1 MDTSDT
7 LTREFATR
15 DGAALAGPGR
25 DDADPVLE
33 SLART
38 EAAYRSTRGVWAR
51 AIAEAERAR
60 DDLAAAEDARR
71 AAEDEVR
78 QLRDE
83 LAAEREQTARQRE
96 RANRLAAA
104 LKDVHKAL
112 FHGNVYDLILKACM
126 TVTGATRGVYLAA
139 RGTDLLRAR
148 AAADVDGY
156 PRKEPSAFV
165 RALAAEVLGTGKAF
179 VANEPAEWARFPAP
193 DGPGESFADC
203 LVAPAV
209 LLGELSGVV
218 LLADKPDGFD
228 DEDARVVMGIG
239 DQAAVA
245 LENQQLHA
253 EVLRAYFSIVG
264 VLADAIEAKDPY
276 TRGHSAAVAR
286 LARRTAARLTDSEA
300 VRAACCYGG
309 LLHDVG
315 KIGVSDGVLNK
326 PGKLQPEEWTL
337 MQAHVRIGRDLLA
350 RVPALDGVAEVV
362 LHHHERYDGTGYP
375 DGLKGDGIPL
385 PARIVGVV
393 DAYSAMT
400 ARRSYKESMPA
411 AVARAELERCKGS
424 HFDPRVVDAFLAVL
438 DEPDE
443 EADCPDDGCGLM
455 PGATAEH
462 DFRHV
467 VRTPAIPV
475 PPPRR
480 T

>member
-7 LTREFATR
+7 LTRDFATPA
-15 DGAALAGPGR
+15 GSALVDPDA
-25 DDADPVLE
+25 DHADPVLDA
-33 SLART
+33 LAQA
-38 EAAYRSTRGVWAR
+38 EATYRSTRAVWSR
-51 AIAEAERAR
+51 ALQEAEQAR
-60 DDLAAAEDARR
+60 DDRAAAEDARR
-71 AAEDEVR
+71 TAEDEAR
-78 QLRDE
+78 QLRAE
-83 LAAEREQTARQRE
+83 LAAERERTVRHRE
-96 RANRLAAA
+96 RANRLAAS
-104 LKDVHKAL
+104 LKEVHRAL
-112 FHGNVYDLILKACM
+112 FGGNVYDLILKACM
-126 TVTGATRGVYLAA
+126 SVTGATRGVYLAA
-139 RGTDLLRAR
+139 RGPNLIRAR

-165 RALAAEVLGTGKAF
+165 RALAAEVLETGKAF
-179 VANEPAEWARFPAP
+179 VANDPAEWARFPAP
-193 DGPGESFADC
+193 DGPGEAFADC
-203 LVAPAV
+203 LVVPAV
-209 LLGELSGVV
+209 LLGEFNGIV

-228 DEDARVVMGIG
+228 EDDARVVMGIG
-239 DQAAVA
+239 DQAGVA
-245 LENQQLHA
+245 LENQRLQA
-253 EVLRAYFSIVG
+253 ELLRAYFSVVG

-276 TRGHSAAVAR
+276 TRGHSAMVAR

-337 MQAHVRIGRDLLA
+337 MQSHVRIGRDLLA

-375 DGLKGDGIPL
+375 DGMKGDAIPL

-400 ARRSYKESMPA
+400 ARRSYKESMAPA
-411 AVARAELERCKGS
+411 AARAELERCKGS

-438 DEPDE
+438 DEPDAE
-443 EADCPDDGCGLM
+443 DDCPDDGCGVM
-455 PGATAEH
+455 PGLDAAH

-467 VRTPAIPV
+467 VRAAGV
-475 PPPRR
+475 LKPPRG
-480 T
+480 

>member
-1 MDTSDT
+1 MNTSELLSPD
-7 LTREFATR
+7 LTPA
-15 DGAALAGPGR
+15 DAPVS

-33 SLART
+33 GLDQAD
-38 EAAYRSTRGVWAR
+38 AAYRAMRARWAR
-51 AIAEAERAR
+51 DLRDAQQARA
-60 DDLAAAEDARR
+60 DLAAAEAARR

-78 QLRDE
+78 QLRAD
-83 LAAEREQTARQRE
+83 LAAERERTARQRE

-126 TVTGATRGVYLAA
+126 SVTGATRGVYLAA
-139 RGTDLLRAR
+139 RGPDRLRAR

-165 RALAAEVLGTGKAF
+165 RALAGEVLGTGKAF

-193 DGPGESFADC
+193 DGPGEAFADC

-209 LLGELSGVV
+209 LLGEVSGVV

-228 DEDARVVMGIG
+228 DDDARVVMGIG

-245 LENQQLHA
+245 LENQRLHG

-286 LARRTAARLTDSEA
+286 LARRTAARLSDSEA
-300 VRAACCYGG
+300 VRGACCYGG

-375 DGLKGDGIPL
+375 DGLKGDRIPL

-400 ARRSYKESMPA
+400 AKRSYKESMPA
-411 AVARAELERCKGS
+411 AVARAELERCKGT
-424 HFDPRVVDAFLAVL
+424 HFDPKVVDAFLAVL
-438 DEPDE
+438 DEPDD
-443 EADCPDDGCGLM
+443 EAECPDDGCGLM
-455 PGATAEH
+455 PGPRAEY

-467 VRTPAIPV
+467 LRTPAIPV
-475 PPPRR
+475 PPPRAKA
-480 T
+480 